1 MVALK
6 INTIQLSMLAVDKD
20 FAEGSDNCHKFKLDC
35 SISLTAVNLL

>member
-20 FAEGSDNCHKFKLDC
+20 FAEGSDNCHKFLGLFDITHC
-35 SISLTAVNLL
+35 C